1 MGPSEPVRPSGG
13 KELGDLGVLAHR
25 LDGPVTGVGRYLAN
39 LLEQWAG
46 QLDAGDFPFRRIVL
60 LADRSTRHPAPRRGF
75 AVRAARSSLP
85 QALWEQVRVPLLT
98 RGLAVLFCPSYSVPL
113 LARCPTV
120 VVTHDMLQ
128 ATRPQDYPRLARY
141 IRGPLYK
148 LSARHATAVVTHA
161 RVTVPEIVTRYG
173 VNAGRVHA
181 IPIASDS
188 RFSPVPQQGDTDARR
203 RHGLHDTP
211 FVLFVGKMLP
221 RRHIPELI
229 TGFGRAV
236 ATLELPH
243 RLVLVGPNPQA
254 LAVTELGDGAL
265 RDRLCYLGHVADED
279 LSALYRQAA
288 LFAYLSEDEGFGLPL
303 IEAMQS
309 GVAVLTLDR
318 PVFREVVGTAA
329 HLIPD
334 ARPATV
340 ATALATLLSNHPYR
354 ASLAEAGARR
364 AAEFDWSVTARRTL
378 DVLTSV
384 ARGAPHDPRDRSDA
398 DNVAEAA
405 NRNSNR

>member
-1 MGPSEPVRPSGG
+1 MGPLEPLRPSAGRQTAEFASRSP
-13 KELGDLGVLAHR
+13 ELGDLGVLAHR

-46 QLDAGDFPFRRIVL
+46 QLDAGHFPFRRIVL
-60 LADRSTRHPAPRRGF
+60 LVDRSTRHPAPRRGF
-75 AVRAARSSLP
+75 AVRAATSNLP
-85 QALWEQVRVPLLT
+85 HALWEQLRVPRLT

-148 LSARHATAVVTHA
+148 LSARHATAVITHA
-161 RVTVPEIVTRYG
+161 RVTVPAIVTRYG

-188 RFSPVPQQGDTDARR
+188 RFSPVPQQGDADARR
-203 RHGLHDTP
+203 RHGLFDTP

-236 ATLELPH
+236 ATLGLPH

-254 LAVTELGDGAL
+254 LAVTELGAGAL
-265 RDRLCYLGHVADED
+265 RD
-279 LSALYRQAA
+279 SALLPRACGGRRFERLVPPGCPFCVSLRGRGFWAA
-288 LFAYLSEDEGFGLPL
+288 SHRGHAK
-303 IEAMQS
+303 
-309 GVAVLTLDR
+309 
-318 PVFREVVGTAA
+318 
-329 HLIPD
+329 
-334 ARPATV
+334 
-340 ATALATLLSNHPYR
+340 
-354 ASLAEAGARR
+354 
-364 AAEFDWSVTARRTL
+364 WS
-378 DVLTSV
+378 
-384 ARGAPHDPRDRSDA
+384 RGADA
-398 DNVAEAA
+398 
-405 NRNSNR
+405 